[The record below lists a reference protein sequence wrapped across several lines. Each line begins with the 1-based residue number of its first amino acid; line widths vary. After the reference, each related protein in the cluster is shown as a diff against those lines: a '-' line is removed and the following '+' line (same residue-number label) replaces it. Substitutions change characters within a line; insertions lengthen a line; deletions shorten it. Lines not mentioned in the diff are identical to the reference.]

1 MRTFDVPSAPAFWQD
16 PHSFVSSS
24 ETAQGGVFASGD
36 GAVSV
41 LGFDALDQL
50 GRNPALD
57 GHPFPAEGMGSP
69 GLDGLLRWGL
79 FALAVPEHQPL
90 RRAVAAGF
98 GARRIEALRPILR
111 RAAAELCREAAR
123 RGEADL
129 VHDIAA
135 PLAALAFCALVGIDQ
150 RQAGALVAAVEEIGR
165 QLSPD
170 AAPDGTEAAGRHAET
185 VLEMLRALETAGAS
199 PLMRDIAE
207 RLPANTPARP
217 ADLVA
222 ALVLDSIETMTAAL
236 ACALD
241 CLLRQPGLAE
251 AVAADRHGWPLAVQ
265 EAFRL
270 TSPVLL
276 TVRMAQAEITW
287 QGDTIRRGSTVMLWW
302 PSGNVDARRF
312 ERPFAFEPLR
322 PQARHLAFGTGAHSC
337 LGRQVAAMLAEETA
351 AALLPVDGKRA
362 VRSGETVFL
371 RRFARLP
378 REAPIR
384 FA

>member
-16 PHSFVSSS
+16 PHSFFSSS

-57 GHPFPAEGMGSP
+57 GHPFPAGGMGSP
-69 GLDGLLRWGL
+69 GLDALLRWGL
-79 FALAVPEHQPL
+79 FALTAPEHQPL

-98 GARRIEALRPILR
+98 GARRIETLLPLLR
-111 RAAAELCREAAR
+111 RAAVEHCREAAR
-123 RGEADL
+123 RGQADL
-129 VHDIAA
+129 VHDVAA
-135 PLAALAFCALVGIDQ
+135 PLAGLAFCALVDLEPL
-150 RQAGALVAAVEEIGR
+150 QAGALVAAVEEIGR

-170 AAPDGTEAAGRHAET
+170 SAPDGTEAAGQQAEA
-185 VLEMLRALETAGAS
+185 VLEMLRALEAAGAS

-207 RLPANTPARP
+207 RLPPDTPARP

-222 ALVLDSIETMTAAL
+222 ALVLDSIETMTAGL

-241 CLLRQPGLAE
+241 CLLRQSGVAE
-251 AVAADRHGWPLAVQ
+251 AVAADRYGWPLAVQ

-276 TVRMAQAEITW
+276 TARMAQADIAW
-287 QGDTIRRGSTVMLWW
+287 QDDIIRRGTTVMLWW
-302 PSGNVDARRF
+302 PSGNVDPRRF
-312 ERPFAFEPLR
+312 ERPFTFEPLR
-322 PQARHLAFGTGAHSC
+322 PQARHLAFGTGSHSC
-337 LGRQVAAMLAEETA
+337 LGRQLAAMLAEELA
-351 AALLPVDGKRA
+351 AALLPKEGQRA
-362 VRSGETVFL
+362 IRIGETVFL
-371 RRFARLP
+371 QRFARLP